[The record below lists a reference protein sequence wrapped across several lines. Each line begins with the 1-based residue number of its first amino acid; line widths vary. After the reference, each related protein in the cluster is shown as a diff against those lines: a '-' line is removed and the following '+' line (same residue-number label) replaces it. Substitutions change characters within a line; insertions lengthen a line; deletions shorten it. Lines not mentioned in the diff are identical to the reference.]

1 MCDGG
6 TILCQWEARTHGP
19 WKSVSIVCSPWW
31 TALKGTLKAG
41 PLEDTGRAKL
51 QLTVVVVN
59 LITHPLLASLL
70 LSFHTPWPTHL
81 LPGKTLPNEVWAA
94 NLCFGLSL

>member
-6 TILCQWEARTHGP
+6 TILCQWEAGAHGP

-31 TALKGTLKAG
+31 TALKGTLKAR
-41 PLEDTGRAKL
+41 PLEDTGRAEL

-59 LITHPLLASLL
+59 LITHPLIGLPSSLVSYSLAYTSAPRENT
-70 LSFHTPWPTHL
+70 S
-81 LPGKTLPNEVWAA
+81 K
-94 NLCFGLSL
+94 